1 MIDMFDRPGK
11 ASAEV
16 AYAGTNTYAD
26 GFKNGKRI
34 LKIGATASAGLGHA
48 QLNGAFFTLRP
59 KGPLPAVVSRGIA
72 SAEAF
77 AILELGSA
85 SASAGPLTAKVGL
98 YGDTG
103 FTSCSLVDTELL
115 HIEQTPSVVTQDN
128 FARGAYVDICPWE
141 LEDESGGTLSAGL
154 GHVRVKNGNVGA
166 EVKGPNIGTGAVWSE
181 KGAGVFVKAELVS
194 VSASAGPVKAKLGL
208 SLDTGLDVGV
218 DGVQVKFLGTG
229 FSLGRKMGLYM
240 GGIGFE
246 LNLW

>member
-16 AYAGTNTYAD
+16 AYAGTNMYAD
-26 GFKNGKRI
+26 GFKNGKHI

-85 SASAGPLTAKVGL
+85 SKLTPV
-98 YGDTG
+98 
-103 FTSCSLVDTELL
+103 SVLVTF
-115 HIEQTPSVVTQDN
+115 VTQDN
-128 FARGAYVDICPWE
+128 FARGANGDICHWE

-154 GHVRVKNGNVGA
+154 VHVRVKNGNVGA
-166 EVKGPNIGTGAVWSE
+166 EVKGPNIGTGAVSSAKGDAVFVNGEVASYSVTAGKVKAEAKLPSASAAAMCSE
-181 KGAGVFVKAELVS
+181 KGNGVLDKAELVS

-208 SLDTGLDVGV
+208 SLDH
-218 DGVQVKFLGTG
+218 
-229 FSLGRKMGLYM
+229 
-240 GGIGFE
+240 I
-246 LNLW
+246 